1 MSKSKVKTEKQRPEV
16 NHKGSGKREAARI
29 QKQIEQEREARATEC
44 LERIQAITKEL
55 NCTIDIQ
62 TVLSSEPNAQSIT
75 HRIQVRA
82 LDWPAEG

>member
-1 MSKSKVKTEKQRPEV
+1 MIESEVGTEEQKPEI
-16 NHKGSGKREAARI
+16 NHKVSGKQEAARI

-44 LERIQAITKEL
+44 LERIQEITKEL

-62 TVLSSEPNAQSIT
+62 TVLTSEPNAPPIT

>member
-1 MSKSKVKTEKQRPEV
+1 MTKKVVTKTKAPEV
-16 NHKGSGKREAARI
+16 NHKDSAKQEAARI
-29 QKQIEQEREARATEC
+29 QRQIEQEREARATEC
-44 LERIQAITKEL
+44 LERIQAITQEL

-62 TVLSSEPNAQSIT
+62 TVLTSEPNAQPIT